1 MPVALVQP
9 PSHELNPPS
18 ANEIS
23 TDNAEQFSLLERPEK
38 EQLHQLPLPR
48 RDICLITAKI
58 AVVLIFTIAY
68 LTFCFIVR
76 YRNIRVPF
84 GGSGDLDLP
93 FYSGEQY
100 HS

>member
-1 MPVALVQP
+1 MVLIRPLP
-9 PSHELNPPS
+9 HELNPPS
-18 ANEIS
+18 AHEIP
-23 TDNAEQFSLLERPEK
+23 TDNAEQLVLLEKPEK
-38 EQLHQLPLPR
+38 ERLHQLPPPR